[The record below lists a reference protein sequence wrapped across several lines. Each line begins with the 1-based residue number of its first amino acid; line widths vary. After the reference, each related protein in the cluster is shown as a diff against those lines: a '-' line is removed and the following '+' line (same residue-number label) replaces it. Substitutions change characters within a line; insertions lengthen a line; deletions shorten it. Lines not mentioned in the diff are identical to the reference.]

1 MVVAVNVMMMM
12 MMKMMMKMMM
22 IKVAFTNCIT
32 ATCLNCDLVI
42 ISLIMVVLL
51 GSATMAL

>member
-1 MVVAVNVMMMM
+1 MVVAVKVMM

-32 ATCLNCDLVI
+32 AACLNCDLVI
-42 ISLIMVVLL
+42 ISLIMAVLL